1 MSKSLKNF
9 ITIKVCQMS
18 VQSRENSLLVQCLNG
33 ELFISRCW
41 RLRLEMTRK
50 KGRKEKTETKNLR

>member
-50 KGRKEKTETKNLR
+50 KGRKEKN